1 MEACPWQ
8 AVVVSPIFGGGLV
21 VVMKNEA
28 AEDDELKREGK
39 E

>member
-8 AVVVSPIFGGGLV
+8 AVVVSAIFGGGLV

-28 AEDDELKREGK
+28 AENDELKSEGRE
-39 E
+39 